1 MSYKKVISLETTDVK
16 DSKQITQQIIGTSIH
31 SVLTQYRILSK
42 NDFGL
47 HKNRINLGLFNKKT
61 SFKISEKESIMAI
74 NKKLMKLESPNI
86 EDLITNPENYF
97 LIWKYS
103 FPKRN
108 NDYLE
113 LVDKYSNTTY
123 NINLNY
129 NFAKKITKYILNEE
143 VTLDDFEMQEKLFI
157 DNFIDDNNQKITFN
171 KYILINSNYKF
182 LLGFMDLF
190 KINGIIP
197 KNINLYSVSLIFNI
211 LEGSY
216 SIRKKNNDFIIRYKF
231 SPYLYKL
238 LILNNEMTILEDLKY
253 KFRNLKYFVQN
264 NNLVSKYLKYFNKI
278 EDIKIMENNLDSI
291 GINSGEIE
299 LIPCTDLVFEK
310 IEISENNL
318 YNRQMI
324 DLVMENDN
332 AHNFFLDGLP
342 LLKNS
347 DGDILAAMAIFSK
360 EAAKEA
366 DLNFSASAKN
376 RFVNPANMNIQN
388 WAVKTD
394 SQLGLYNATK

>member
-1 MSYKKVISLETTDVK
+1 MSYKKVISLETTNVK
-16 DSKQITQQIIGTSIH
+16 NSKQISQQIIGTSIH

-61 SFKISEKESIMAI
+61 NFKISEKESIMAI
-74 NKKLMKLESPNI
+74 NKKTMLIESPNI
-86 EDLITNPENYF
+86 ISLTTEPENYF

-108 NDYLE
+108 NSTLE
-113 LVDKYSNTTY
+113 VLNKQSGTSYG
-123 NINLNY
+123 INLTY
-129 NFAKKITKYILNEE
+129 TFAKKITKYILNDEVSFNEE
-143 VTLDDFEMQEKLFI
+143 EQLFL
-157 DNFIDDNNQKITFN
+157 DNFINNNDQKITLN

-190 KINGIIP
+190 KNGGIIP
-197 KNINLYSVSLIFNI
+197 KNINLYSVSLLFNI

-238 LILNNEMTILEDLKY
+238 LILDNEMDMLNDLKY
-253 KFRNLKYFVQN
+253 KIRNLKYFIQN
-264 NNLVSKYLKYFNKI
+264 NTLVSKYLKYFNKI
-278 EDIKIMENNLDSI
+278 EDIKNMENNLDSI
-291 GINSGEIE
+291 GVNSGEIE

-318 YNRQMI
+318 NDRQMI

-366 DLNFSASAKN
+366 DLNFSAASKD
-376 RFVNPANMNIQN
+376 RFVNPANLNIQN
-388 WAVKTD
+388 WSVKTD